1 MSTRLPRGPH
11 PRRRT
16 MSTDEIEWVE
26 DLWAQSD
33 FVDTANVSDRRT
45 LAEVLGHSVPETL
58 AMLRSED

>member
-1 MSTRLPRGPH
+1 MTLRRPKH

-16 MSTDEIEWVE
+16 MSTEEIEWVE
-26 DLWAQSD
+26 DLWASSD

-45 LAEVLGHSVPETL
+45 LAEVLGHSVHETL

>member
-1 MSTRLPRGPH
+1 MRERRPRH
-11 PRRRT
+11 PRNRPPT
-16 MSTDEIEWVE
+16 GDEFEWVE

-33 FVDTANVSDRRT
+33 FVDAANVSDRRT

>member
-1 MSTRLPRGPH
+1 MALRRPKH

-16 MSTDEIEWVE
+16 LSDDKLVWIE

>member
-16 MSTDEIEWVE
+16 LSQDEIEWIE

-33 FVDTANVSDRRT
+33 FVDTDRRT

>member
-1 MSTRLPRGPH
+1 MVVGRWHR
-11 PRRRT
+11 
-16 MSTDEIEWVE
+16 TDEIEWVE